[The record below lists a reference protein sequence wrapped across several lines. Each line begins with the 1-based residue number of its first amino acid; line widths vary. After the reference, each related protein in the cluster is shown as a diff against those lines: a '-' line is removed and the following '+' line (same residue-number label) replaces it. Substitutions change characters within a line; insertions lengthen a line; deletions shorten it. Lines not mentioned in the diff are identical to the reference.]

1 MVRITKKVLDEINND
16 PTEFALYTDIKLL
29 VEIMTKF
36 NEAYHSTDKPLV
48 SDKVYD
54 ILYDILKERDPDNL
68 FFKIIG
74 AKVKMT
80 TSMVKL
86 PFPMGSLNKI
96 KPDNDFLDKWLIKFK
111 GPYVVSDKLDGISA
125 QIYNDPK
132 NGLKMYTRG
141 EMTDEGNIGQDITEF
156 IKYINCGE
164 IKNIPSGTSIR
175 GELIITKD
183 DFINANSKYKNI
195 RNAVGG
201 IIGSKK
207 KLDVEFAKLIK
218 FISYAIIFPEFQQ
231 KTQMTKL
238 ESWKLNIVT
247 YKIEKKLTEDY
258 LKKYLIKRRNESDY
272 NIDGI
277 VVLDSSDNYKVPI
290 GNPEYG
296 FAFKM
301 VLDDQFTIA
310 IVKDVIWEATMDSY
324 LKPVVEIQ
332 PVELV
337 GTTVS
342 RATAHNAKMVFDNK
356 INKGSHIKIIRSG
369 DVIPYIMEVTK
380 PSKTASIPSIPYKWN
395 DTKVDYIIDYDK
407 NIPKEIKDQ
416 VQIKIILHF
425 FRKIGVKYL
434 SEGIITKLYNEG
446 YESIDSIIGA
456 PEEDLYNIDGLG
468 KKSIDKIY
476 KELYLRLDNLNLP
489 LFMAASHMDRGLG
502 ERKLKEIIKK
512 YPNIM
517 TEKWS
522 RTEFIDNIKEVDGFS
537 DKLAERFVD
546 SFKEFKKFYKEIDD
560 VYDISYLLKVN
571 KNNKKNKNK
580 SDNEDESEDEY
591 EDKDEFKD
599 IFKDK
604 SICFTGFRDKVFEE
618 FIEKHG
624 GKVSTG
630 VSSKTSLLV
639 HPDSDD
645 KSSSKFKNAEKYE
658 TQTMSKSEF
667 KKKYKL

>member
-1 MVRITKKVLDEINND
+1 MVRITKKILEEINND
-16 PTEFALYTDIKLL
+16 PNGFALYTDIKLL

-54 ILYDILKERDPDNL
+54 ILYDILKDREPDNP

-80 TSMVKL
+80 TRMVKL

-96 KPDNDFLDKWLIKFK
+96 KPDNDFLDKWLTKFK

-156 IKYINCGE
+156 IKYINCGDL
-164 IKNIPSGTSIR
+164 KNIPSGTSIR
-175 GELIITKD
+175 GELIVSKT
-183 DFINANSKYKNI
+183 DFTNANSKYKNI

-201 IIGSKK
+201 IIGSKN
-207 KLDVEFAKLIK
+207 KLDTEFAKLIK

-238 ESWKLNIVT
+238 ESWKLNVVT
-247 YKIEKKLTEDY
+247 YKVEKNLTEDY
-258 LKKYLIKRRNESDY
+258 LKKYLIKRRTESDY

-310 IVKDVIWEATMDSY
+310 TVKDVIWEPTMNSY
-324 LKPVVEIQ
+324 LKPVVEIV

-356 INKGSHIKIIRSG
+356 INKGSQIKIIRSG
-369 DVIPYIMEVTK
+369 DVIPYIMDIIK
-380 PSKTASIPSIPYKWN
+380 PSKTPSTPSIPYKWN
-395 DTKVDYIIDYDK
+395 DSEVDYIIDYDK
-407 NIPKEIKDQ
+407 KVPKEIIDQ
-416 VQIKIILHF
+416 VQIKLILYF
-425 FRKIGVKYL
+425 FRTIGVKYL

-446 YESIDSIIGA
+446 YESIESIIGA

-476 KELYLRLDNLNLP
+476 KELYSKLDNLNLP
-489 LFMAASHMDRGLG
+489 LFMAASHMDRGLA
-502 ERKLKEIIKK
+502 ERKIKEIIKK

-560 VYDISYLLKVN
+560 VYDISYLLID
-571 KNNKKNKNK
+571 KKDKK
-580 SDNEDESEDEY
+580 DKKDSKKDKDEEDKF
-591 EDKDEFKD
+591 KDEFKG
-599 IFKDK
+599 K
-604 SICFTGFRDKVFEE
+604 SVCFTGFRDKEFEE
-618 FIEKHG
+618 FIENHG
-624 GKVSTG
+624 GKVSTS

-658 TQTMSKSEF
+658 TQTMTKSEF
-667 KKKYKL
+667 KKKYQL